1 MRSVLLVTRNFAPTS
16 HVSVERAIKLVKYL
30 PEFGWRPTVLT
41 GATPTDGLPSD
52 PHLVAQVS
60 GIDIIRARAPEFS
73 LFYRSRR
80 VRRSGAAP
88 AIRSAPKRGKLHP
101 KAWLVPDSQ
110 VMWWPFAV
118 RAALEHRAAPGWD
131 AVVGM
136 CSPPTALLIA
146 RTIAGRLDI
155 PYLADM
161 RDSWTG
167 YHGAP
172 LRPAPL
178 ALFERRLESRVLAGA
193 ASVVTVDRS
202 MVGLALE
209 RLPRTEQP
217 PVHVIPNGYDED
229 DFQDTP
235 AAELPR
241 LSIVHTGQLR
251 HASAP
256 LWEAIGGV
264 LASHPELRGELHFW
278 QVGFVDPS
286 AAAMLERPPDGLVVH
301 LVPPVSQREAVS
313 YMLGADLLLAEEV
326 GTVLPSKALQYLRA
340 GRPIL
345 AFVDG
350 GGLMRE
356 LLAAAPQACVVARDE
371 TGCVADLIVRL
382 AAEPRAA
389 SSGPTPAVLSYSRRE
404 IARRFAE
411 VLEAACDPQPA
422 PARPAGTAPA
432 AAGAGS

>member
-30 PEFGWRPTVLT
+30 PEFGWHPTVLT
-41 GATPTDGLPSD
+41 GVTPPAGLPSD
-52 PHLVAQVS
+52 PHLAAQVG
-60 GIDIIRARAPEFS
+60 GIEIIRARAPEFS
-73 LFYRSRR
+73 FFYRSRR
-80 VRRSGAAP
+80 VRGSGAAP
-88 AIRSAPKRGKLHP
+88 ALRSAPKRGQLHP

-118 RAALEHRAAPGWD
+118 RAALGHRAAAAWD
-131 AVVGM
+131 AVIGM

-146 RTIAGRLDI
+146 RTVAGRLDI
-155 PYLADM
+155 PYLADF

-172 LRPAPL
+172 RRPPPL
-178 ALFERRLESRVLAGA
+178 ALFERWLESRVLAGA
-193 ASVVTVDRS
+193 ASVVTVDRN
-202 MVGLALE
+202 MVGRALE
-209 RLPRTEQP
+209 RLPRAEQP

-229 DFQDTP
+229 DFRGTAP
-235 AAELPR
+235 AALPR
-241 LSIVHTGQLR
+241 FSIVHTGQLR
-251 HASAP
+251 HPPAP
-256 LWEAIGGV
+256 VWEAVGGA
-264 LASHPELRGELHFW
+264 LRSHPELRGGLHFW

-286 AAAMLERPPDGLVVH
+286 AATLLARPPEGLVVH
-301 LVPPVSQREAVS
+301 LVPPVTQREAVS

-326 GTVLPSKALQYLRA
+326 GTVLPSKVLQYLRA

-356 LLAAAPQACVVARDE
+356 VLAAAPQACVVTRHE
-371 TGCVADLIVRL
+371 TDRVAELIVRL

-389 SSGPTPAVLSYSRRE
+389 PSGPAPQALAYSRRE

-411 VLEAACDPQPA
+411 ALEAACGPAPA
-422 PARPAGTAPA
+422 PARSTGTAA
-432 AAGAGS
+432 AAVGAGS